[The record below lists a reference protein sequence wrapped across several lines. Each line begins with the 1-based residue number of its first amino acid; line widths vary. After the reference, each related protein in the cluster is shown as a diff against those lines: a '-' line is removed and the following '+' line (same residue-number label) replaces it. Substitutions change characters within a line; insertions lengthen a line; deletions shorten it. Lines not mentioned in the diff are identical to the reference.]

1 MKKMAKNVEMG
12 LDAQESF
19 AQMYKDGNMNK
30 RVWGE
35 MMKLDPVVIQESRK
49 EIRERNSQS
58 SLKIRGKSYDFA
70 NIFIRTIFTQGM
82 TPLDY

>member
-1 MKKMAKNVEMG
+1 MKEVVEEFKMG
-12 LDAQESF
+12 LDAQKSF

-35 MMKLDPVVIQESRK
+35 MMKLDPVVIQESKK

-58 SLKIRGKSYDFA
+58 SLKIRKNSNNLA
-70 NIFIRTIFTQGM
+70 RIFIRM
-82 TPLDY
+82 AVA